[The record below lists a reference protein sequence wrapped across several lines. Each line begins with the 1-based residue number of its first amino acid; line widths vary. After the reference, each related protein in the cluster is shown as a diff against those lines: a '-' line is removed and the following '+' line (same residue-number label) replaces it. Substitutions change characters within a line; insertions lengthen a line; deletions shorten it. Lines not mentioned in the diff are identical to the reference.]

1 LPLLTCCI
9 FLYGIAHPPT
19 RVAYAADVA
28 ASVGP
33 LHQAAARGDV
43 AQLRALLDGGARI
56 DERGPFEW
64 TALHEAVIAGKTAA
78 ASLLLDRGA
87 DPNARGQFDMT
98 PMHWAAIKGS
108 AQMVTLLARRG
119 GRTDSR
125 NLYGM
130 TPLHNAA
137 DETTAEA
144 LLAAGANVAARDE
157 RGMTP
162 LHTARAAMVVK
173 TLMQAGGDMRVT
185 SLSGLTPFDLGVVNA
200 LEPAGVSIQSLRA
213 PARLKGMF
221 ARGSI
226 MIRSVTELP
235 LDDFAIQVES
245 PACTVEAFPDRIAR
259 LAPAQI
265 LQVVLTLYRSPGV
278 ADGEQPLFF
287 KLSAGTKQI
296 GKFDLTVDTTRGETL
311 EDQGWHKLGKGNVRP
326 APSRLHY
333 VVYAAVPLLVVGAWL
348 IARRRRKSK

>member
-1 LPLLTCCI
+1 M
-9 FLYGIAHPPT
+9 GISLHAPT
-19 RVAYAADVA
+19 REARAADA
-28 ASVGP
+28 ADAAAPSA

-43 AQLRALLDGGARI
+43 DQLRALLDGGARI
-56 DERGPFEW
+56 DERGQFEW

-98 PMHWAAIKGS
+98 PMHWAAMKGS
-108 AQMVTLLARRG
+108 PQMVTLLARRG

-130 TPLHNAA
+130 TPLHDAA
-137 DETTAEA
+137 DESTAEA
-144 LLAAGANVAARDE
+144 LLTAGAKVAARDD

-162 LHTARAAMVVK
+162 LHTARAPMVVK
-173 TLMQAGGDMRVT
+173 TLMQAGGDMRVM
-185 SLSGLTPFDLGVVNA
+185 SADGLTAFDLGVVNE

-213 PARLKGMF
+213 PARLKRSF

-226 MIRSVTELP
+226 TIRSVTERP
-235 LDDFAIQVES
+235 LDDFAIQAES
-245 PACTVEAFPDRIAR
+245 PVCNVEAFPDRIAR
-259 LAPAQI
+259 LAPGQI
-265 LQVVLTLYRSPGV
+265 LQVILTLYRNPGV
-278 ADGEQPLFF
+278 ADGAYPVFF
-287 KLSAGTKQI
+287 KLSSGTKEI

-311 EDQGWHKLGKGNVRP
+311 EDQGWHRIGQGNLRP

-333 VVYAAVPLLVVGAWL
+333 VVYAAVPLLVVAAWL
-348 IARRRRKSK
+348 VARRRRKSK